1 MKNWIVSKFIG
12 IRCEKCIK
20 YEIGDELYYII
31 IMRKKLMFISKLY

>member
-20 YEIGDELYYII
+20 YEIGDELYYIFNC
-31 IMRKKLMFISKLY
+31 MLL